1 MRQKRRKKW
10 KACKTAGPCRRRNRN
25 NLLLI
30 TVILFSLAAGIVLL
44 LDNLLL
50 SGTPYRLPSHPD
62 ETEVFR
68 EMHMSEE
75 AIDSLK
81 FFQKEQELPI
91 EEILTV
97 WMGMS
102 EFHLER
108 LAAMPASAKSM
119 ENFRDCQKRYQ
130 NNQEE
135 EYQKLLAA
143 YRAAVA
149 DIVYFPVPEST
160 NPDAAKIYYSDS
172 WGSERIYN
180 DAAHV
185 HEGCDIM
192 AGNNERGYFPIISM
206 TDGVVERIGWLEK
219 GGYRIGIRSPNGGY
233 FYYAHLY
240 RYAKDWQEGD
250 MVRAGDLLGFMG
262 DSGYSKV
269 EGTVGNFAVHLHLG
283 IYIQT
288 EHYYE
293 QSVNPYWILRY
304 FEDRR
309 LRYSY

>member
-1 MRQKRRKKW
+1 MWRKRKRKNTIYW
-10 KACKTAGPCRRRNRN
+10 FFA
-25 NLLLI
+25 
-30 TVILFSLAAGIVLL
+30 VLFSFAVAIVLL

-50 SGTPYRLPSHPD
+50 SGTPYRLPSHSD

-68 EMHMSEE
+68 EMHMSED
-75 AIDSLK
+75 AISLLK
-81 FFQKEQELPI
+81 AFQEEQKLPV

-97 WMGMS
+97 WMGIS

-108 LAAMPASAKSM
+108 FAVMPDTVRSI
-119 ENFRDCQKRYQ
+119 ENFKDCQKRYRE
-130 NNQEE
+130 NQEE

-143 YRAAVA
+143 YRAVVS
-149 DIVYFPVPEST
+149 DIVYFPVPESS
-160 NPDAAKIYYSDS
+160 NSDAADIYYSDS
-172 WGSERIYN
+172 WGSERVYN

-192 AGNNERGYFPIISM
+192 AGNNERGYFPIVSM
-206 TDGVVERIGWLEK
+206 TDGVIERIGWLEK
-219 GGYRIGIRSPNGGY
+219 GGYRIGVRSPNGGY

-240 RYAKDWQEGD
+240 RYAREWQEGD
-250 MVRAGDLLGFMG
+250 MVYAGDLLGFMG

-283 IYIQT
+283 IYIRT
-288 EHYYE
+288 EHYDE

-309 LRYSY
+309 LKYFY